1 MTSNPALE
9 EKLARYAELLVRTGV
24 NLPKGGRVLVRAPVD
39 AAPLVRLVVRAAYR
53 AGADDVRVT
62 YGDPYLALALFE
74 EGTDA
79 AVDYLPGWLAAEQ
92 EAMVADGYAFIS
104 IVGEDPSLLAGV
116 DQGRVARRSK
126 ALAAATRDVSRA
138 ISGMEVNWTVAA
150 MSTPAWAR
158 RVYPELPGEEAVARL
173 WDDIFAVTR
182 ADGPDP
188 VGAWTVHLDRLERL
202 CTFLNEQQYAAIHF
216 RSGLGTDLTV
226 GLAENHI
233 WQGGAETAK
242 NGIRGVPNLPTD
254 EVFTAPHRGRVDGV
268 AVASKPLSVRGQL
281 VEGIRMRFENGRA
294 VEVSAEK
301 GEDTL
306 RQLIETDEGAARL
319 GEVALVPASA
329 PVAQTGTL
337 FLNTLFDENAAS
349 HIALGRCYSTNVRSG
364 ENPEAL
370 LAAGGNDSLIHVD
383 WMIGTPDTDVD
394 GVRMDGSREALM
406 RGGEWV
412 VGERSAV
419 SDPPSAAKA
428 NA

>member
-1 MTSNPALE
+1 MTPNPAFQ

-24 NLPKGGRVLVRAPVD
+24 NLPEGGKVLVRAPVD

-53 AGADDVRVT
+53 AGADDVRVN
-62 YGDPYLALALFE
+62 YGDPHLALALFE
-74 EGTDA
+74 DGTDA
-79 AVDYLPGWLAAEQ
+79 AVDYLPAWLAAEQ
-92 EAMVADGYAFIS
+92 EAMVGDGYAFIS

-126 ALAAATRDVSRA
+126 ALAAATRDVSQA
-138 ISGMEVNWTVAA
+138 ISGMAVNWTVAA

-158 RVYPELPGEEAVARL
+158 RVYPELPEEEAVARL

-182 ADGPDP
+182 ADQPDP
-188 VGAWTVHLDRLERL
+188 VGAWTAHLDRLERL
-202 CTFLNEQQYAAIHF
+202 TTFLTERQYTALHF

-226 GLAENHI
+226 GLAEDHI

-242 NGIRGVPNLPTD
+242 NGIRAVPNLPTD
-254 EVFTAPHRGRVDGV
+254 EVFTAPHRERVDGV

-281 VEGIRMRFENGRA
+281 VEGIRVRFEGGRA
-294 VEVSAEK
+294 VEVSAEQ

-329 PVAQTGTL
+329 PVAQRGTL

-349 HIALGRCYSTNVRSG
+349 HIALGRCYPTNVRGG
-364 ENPEAL
+364 EDPERL

-383 WMIGTPDTDVD
+383 WMIGTPDTAVD
-394 GVRMDGSREALM
+394 GVRADGTREPLM

-412 VGERSAV
+412 VGERPAISNH
-419 SDPPSAAKA
+419 PSATD
-428 NA
+428 